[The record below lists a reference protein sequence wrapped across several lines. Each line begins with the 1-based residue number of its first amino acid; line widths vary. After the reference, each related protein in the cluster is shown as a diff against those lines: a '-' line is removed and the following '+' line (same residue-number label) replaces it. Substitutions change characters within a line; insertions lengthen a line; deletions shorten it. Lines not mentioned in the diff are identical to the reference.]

1 MQKEF
6 AFHIMEYIGST
17 GAVHCRLH
25 RGPHVEAPRDAS
37 DFRDNRKGRF
47 NMQSKGKFGQRLGAI
62 AAAAIML
69 AAFGGAEAMAAS
81 PRAAENKVVLI
92 ARQDPGTLDYVT
104 SGLTALRLW
113 IPANVVEPLVYFNK
127 DGSVE
132 PGVAESWTISD
143 DKLTYEFKIRKTNFS
158 DGTPVTA
165 EDVIYSLNTMKASP
179 VVNNSSAYNA
189 VTAIEKVDDST
200 VKVTLS
206 QPSQNFWRG
215 MGSVAGLIQP
225 EHAAGSIATNPI
237 GTGPYVL
244 KSYTTNSTFE
254 FEANPNYWGTKPTIT
269 AATVRIVT
277 DGTAGLNA
285 LEAGEVDAVPVITI
299 DLWEQLTKRELDK
312 KFTLV
317 TYPQI
322 GEPTYAVFNQKLDPA
337 LRQALAATLD
347 RQSYN
352 DAFGAAWGAENTCT
366 FALPNQPWYSPES
379 AESCPYPFDYE
390 GAMAKAPEFASTPLE
405 YASLSDVPD
414 LSLPADIMIPAM
426 QGAGFN
432 VTRNAIDLARYSQLI
447 FQGRPPQFD
456 ITVMS
461 GDAEPTQWAC
471 PTPDKAGWS
480 TYCSAEYT
488 QALSDAD
495 KATSDEDYLAKM
507 KEAADILRKDAVIV
521 PLIAKKGVG
530 LFDGELKGFLEPRVL
545 VAIEIGKL
553 HW

>member
-1 MQKEF
+1 MKSVNKLTRQ
-6 AFHIMEYIGST
+6 I
-17 GAVHCRLH
+17 
-25 RGPHVEAPRDAS
+25 
-37 DFRDNRKGRF
+37 
-47 NMQSKGKFGQRLGAI
+47 GAI
-62 AAAAIML
+62 AAAVML
-69 AAFGGAEAMAAS
+69 VAASGGAMAAS

-158 DGTPVTA
+158 DGTPVTV

-215 MGSVAGLIQP
+215 MGSIAGLIQP
-225 EHAAGSIATNPI
+225 EHAAAAIATNPI

-244 KSYTTNSTFE
+244 KAYTTNSTFE
-254 FEANPNYWGTKPTIT
+254 FEANPSYWGAKPAIT

-312 KFTLV
+312 KFTLL

-322 GEPTYAVFNQKLDPA
+322 GEPTYAVFNQKLDPK

-347 RQSYN
+347 RQSFN

-379 AESCPYPFDYE
+379 AESCPYPYNYE
-390 GAMAKAPEFASTPLE
+390 DATAKAAEFASTPLE

-461 GDAEPTQWAC
+461 GDADPSQWAC
-471 PTPDKAGWS
+471 PTADKAGWS
-480 TYCSAEYT
+480 TYCSQPYT
-488 QALSDAD
+488 DALLAADA
-495 KATSDEDYLAKM
+495 APSDEEYLAKM

-530 LFDGELKGFLEPRVL
+530 LFDPALMGFLEPRVL
-545 VAIEIGKL
+545 VAIEISKL

>member
-1 MQKEF
+1 MQLKRTF
-6 AFHIMEYIGST
+6 ARS
-17 GAVHCRLH
+17 
-25 RGPHVEAPRDAS
+25 
-37 DFRDNRKGRF
+37 
-47 NMQSKGKFGQRLGAI
+47 LGGI

-104 SGLTALRLW
+104 SGLTAVRLW

-127 DGSVE
+127 DGSVD

-158 DGTPVTA
+158 DGTPVTV
-165 EDVIYSLNTMKASP
+165 EDVIYSLNTMKTSP
-179 VVNNSSAYNA
+179 VSDYAAAYNA
-189 VTAIEKVDDST
+189 VSAIEKVDDST

-206 QPSQNFWRG
+206 RPSQAFWAG
-215 MGSVAGLIQP
+215 MGGLPGLIQP
-225 EHAAGSIATNPI
+225 EHAAADRATKPI

-244 KSYTTNSTFE
+244 KSYTTNSSFE
-254 FEANPNYWGTKPTIT
+254 FEANPNYWGEKPSIT
-269 AATVRIVT
+269 SATVRVVT

-299 DLWEQLTKRELDK
+299 DLWEQLTNRGLDK

-322 GEPTYAVFNQKLDPA
+322 GEPTYAVFNQKLDPE
-337 LRQALAATLD
+337 LRKALAMTLD
-347 RQSYN
+347 RQAFN
-352 DAFGAAWGAENTCT
+352 DAYGASWGAENTCT
-366 FALPNQPWYSPES
+366 FALPNRPWYEPEN
-379 AESCPYPFDYE
+379 AESCPYPYDYE
-390 GAMAKAPEFASTPLE
+390 KATAEAAKFASTPLE

-414 LSLPADIMIPAM
+414 LSLPADIMIPVM

-461 GDAEPTQWAC
+461 GPDDPAQWAC
-471 PTPDKAGWS
+471 PSPDKAGWS
-480 TYCSAEYT
+480 TYCSQPYT
-488 QALSDAD
+488 DALAAAD
-495 KATSDEDYLAKM
+495 SAPTQEEYLAKM
-507 KEAADILRKDAVIV
+507 KEAAKILRDDAVIV

-530 LFDGELKGFLEPRVL
+530 LFDPELKGFLEPRVL
-545 VAIEIGKL
+545 VAIELAKL

>member
-1 MQKEF
+1 ML
-6 AFHIMEYIGST
+6 T
-17 GAVHCRLH
+17 R
-25 RGPHVEAPRDAS
+25 
-37 DFRDNRKGRF
+37 
-47 NMQSKGKFGQRLGAI
+47 RLGAVAV
-62 AAAAIML
+62 AAVML
-69 AAFGGAEAMAAS
+69 AAFGGAATLAAS

-104 SGLTALRLW
+104 SNLTALRLW
-113 IPANVVEPLVYFNK
+113 IPANVIEPLVYFDK
-127 DGSVE
+127 DGTAQ

-158 DGTPVTA
+158 DGTPVTV
-165 EDVIYSLNTMKASP
+165 EDVLFSLNAMKNSP

-189 VTAIEKVDDST
+189 VTSIEKVDDST
-200 VKVTLS
+200 VRVTLN

-225 EHAAGSIATNPI
+225 EHAAASIATNPI
-237 GTGPYVL
+237 GTGPYIL
-244 KSYTTNSTFE
+244 KSYTTNSSFE
-254 FEANPNYWGTKPTIT
+254 FEANPNYWGEKPGI
-269 AATVRIVT
+269 ASATVRIVT

-312 KFTLV
+312 KYTLV

-322 GEPTYAVFNQKLDPA
+322 GEPTYAVLNQKLDPE
-337 LRQALAATLD
+337 LRQALAETLD

-352 DAFGAAWGAENTCT
+352 DAFGASWGAENTCT
-366 FALPNQPWYSPES
+366 FALPNQPWYAPES
-379 AESCPYPFDYE
+379 AETCPYPYNYE
-390 GAMAKAPEFASTPLE
+390 DAMAKAAKWSGTPLE

-414 LSLPADIMIPAM
+414 LSLPADIMVPAM

-461 GDAEPTQWAC
+461 GDAEPTQFAC
-471 PTPDKAGWS
+471 PDPSKAGWS
-480 TYCSAEYT
+480 TYCSAAYT

-495 KATSDEDYLAKM
+495 KATSDEEYLAKM

-530 LFDGELKGFLEPRVL
+530 LFDPELKGFIEPRVA

>member
-1 MQKEF
+1 
-6 AFHIMEYIGST
+6 
-17 GAVHCRLH
+17 
-25 RGPHVEAPRDAS
+25 
-37 DFRDNRKGRF
+37 
-47 NMQSKGKFGQRLGAI
+47 MQSSTKFGQRRGAV

-69 AAFGGAEAMAAS
+69 AAFGTAEALAAS

-113 IPANVVEPLVYFNK
+113 IPANVVEPLVFFNK
-127 DGSVE
+127 DGSVS

-143 DKLTYEFKIRKTNFS
+143 DKLTYEFKIRQTNFS

-165 EDVIYSLNTMKASP
+165 EDVIYSMNTMKASP
-179 VVNNSSAYNA
+179 VSDYASAYNA

-206 QPSQNFWRG
+206 RPSQAFWSG
-215 MGSVAGLIQP
+215 MGSLPGLIQP
-225 EHAAGSIATNPI
+225 EHAAATIATNPI

-244 KSYTTNSTFE
+244 KSYTSNSSFE
-254 FEANPNYWGTKPTIT
+254 FEANPNYWGDKPSIT
-269 AATVRIVT
+269 AATVRVVT

-299 DLWEQLTKRELDK
+299 DLWEQLTNRGLDK
-312 KFTLV
+312 KYTLL

-322 GEPTYAVFNQKLDPA
+322 GEPTYAVLNQKLDPE
-337 LRQALAATLD
+337 LRRALAMTLD

-352 DAFGAAWGAENTCT
+352 DAFGASWGAENTCT
-366 FALPNQPWYSPES
+366 FALPNRAWYEPQN
-379 AESCPYPFDYE
+379 AESCPYPFNYE
-390 GAMAKAPEFASTPLE
+390 EAMAKAPAFASTPLE

-461 GDAEPTQWAC
+461 GPDDPAQWAC
-471 PTPDKAGWS
+471 PTPESAGWS
-480 TYCSAEYT
+480 TYCSKPYT
-488 QALSDAD
+488 DALAAAD
-495 KATSDEDYLAKM
+495 SAPSEEEYLAKM
-507 KEAADILRKDAVIV
+507 KEAAKILRDDAVIV

-530 LFDGELKGFLEPRVL
+530 LFDTELKGFTEPRVL